1 MWHAIEGTT
10 KTEQSNRFVTAT
22 DELRTILLAL
32 WTSQGSPIGGY
43 ILAHKNGERVNLD
56 NMSKRSIVPAL
67 SRCAVCKELES
78 GEHAEHAFERDET
91 LPQWTGW
98 YSLRRFHGTQVRH
111 ESGNSE
117 TMSKALGNSKAVAD
131 KHYLKST
138 EVLPDVRKAVND
150 AMRGLSGVQPVC
162 N

>member
-67 SRCAVCKELES
+67 SVSYTHLGATVQAQFL
-78 GEHAEHAFERDET
+78 
-91 LPQWTGW
+91 LPPFAT
-98 YSLRRFHGTQVRH
+98 SRNR
-111 ESGNSE
+111 
-117 TMSKALGNSKAVAD
+117 
-131 KHYLKST
+131 
-138 EVLPDVRKAVND
+138 
-150 AMRGLSGVQPVC
+150 
-162 N
+162 